1 MLEGWIAVIELV
13 LKILDVDEIDL
24 TLFSVDFHRLHSSI
38 LFENDL
44 FNPNYFWIV
53 DIREHNLL
61 CVTSSELVNYA

>member
-1 MLEGWIAVIELV
+1 MLEGWIAVIEFV

-24 TLFSVDFHRLHSSI
+24 TLFSVDLHGLHSPI
-38 LFENDL
+38 LFKNDL

-61 CVTSSELVNYA
+61 SVTSSELVNNA